1 MEQMQYH
8 EIANGTLVKTVK
20 TLDFEEISFFFVLQS
35 SSNFLDNSEE
45 FEISEV
51 TSPWAVH

>member
-8 EIANGTLVKTVK
+8 EIANGTLVKT
-20 TLDFEEISFFFVLQS
+20 LDFEEIRKFFLSCSHPS
-35 SSNFLDNSEE
+35 SIFLDTSEE

>member
-1 MEQMQYH
+1 MEYH
-8 EIANGTLVKTVK
+8 EIANGTLVK

-35 SSNFLDNSEE
+35 SSIFLDNSEE